1 MNGVQKAIKEA
12 GGQASLASQL
22 GISQQAISIWKRQG
36 FVPISRIVEIEAQY
50 GVPRAELVSQ
60 EIVDIVDPLREWK

>member
-12 GGQASLASQL
+12 GGQVSLAHQL
-22 GISQQAISIWKRQG
+22 GVSQQAISIWKRQG

-60 EIVDIVDPLREWK
+60 EIVNIVDPLREWK

>member
-12 GGQASLASQL
+12 GGQTKLANQL

-36 FVPISRIVEIEAQY
+36 FVPISRIVEIETQY
-50 GVPRAELVSQ
+50 GVPRSELVSQ